1 MLDASPRWASHHWPD
16 GSVFYDRQTGAT
28 HALSPLAAEVL
39 ALPDVARYDAAQAA
53 EAIATALSLPCSPE
67 LTDNVTQA
75 LDQLRRIELI

>member
-1 MLDASPRWASHHWPD
+1 MLDANPRWVSHHWPD

-39 ALPDVARYDAAQAA
+39 ALPSSARYDVAQAA
-53 EAIATALSLPCSPE
+53 DAIASLLSLPCSPE
-67 LTDNVTQA
+67 LADNVSQA